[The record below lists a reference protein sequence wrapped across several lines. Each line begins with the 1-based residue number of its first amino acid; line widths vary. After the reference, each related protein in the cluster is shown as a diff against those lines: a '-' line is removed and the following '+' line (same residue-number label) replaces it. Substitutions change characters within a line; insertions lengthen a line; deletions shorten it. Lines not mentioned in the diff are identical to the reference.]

1 MEIPKN
7 VMEGSFMNKVW
18 EKFSNHVIIFEC
30 SGKSLNVIGEAL

>member
-7 VMEGSFMNKVW
+7 VTEGSFMNKVW
-18 EKFSNHVIIFEC
+18 EKFSNHVIIIEC